1 MSNFL
6 NDTILTNY
14 GLNKLNLKLT
24 NNNYNFNFNKIVI
37 TDTKITLDEGF
48 NSSFNTTYTL
58 DVESV
63 KYSNEKVVIS
73 CQLSPNI
80 DGFNIR
86 GIMLYESNNLFSVS
100 AVNTVKPTGL
110 DYSLTIIINI
120 KLKDININI
129 FPTISVTDYSYVSES
144 EKSDLEFIYSDSVIN
159 LERAIS
165 KNTTQVG
172 YDKAQVFYDKLNT
185 QFNLSYDYQ
194 DIYQF
199 SLLKNY
205 FDKNNNTVQGC
216 YYMSPYIFKQF
227 YKSNELIERNS
238 VINYNA
244 GLIYSDSTLSNFDKI
259 YFNQSGGSLSFK
271 AQLNNLSN
279 EFIIGKA
286 VEGNYYFSVTFSYKD
301 SILYFRIYG
310 RDNSEYLEQSYPISL
325 TNIRQFT
332 SRINTYTM
340 VYYPATESTSAIFV
354 VYFNDDI
361 LNTTF
366 KNVNFSE
373 LSPHYYFPLVNYGI
387 QNNTVVYSP
396 TNIFY
401 NFMSFNKILT
411 KNDIFTLN
419 CINLTSNL
427 ISN

>member
-144 EKSDLEFIYSDSVIN
+144 EKSDLEFIYSDSVI
-159 LERAIS
+159 
-165 KNTTQVG
+165 
-172 YDKAQVFYDKLNT
+172 
-185 QFNLSYDYQ
+185 
-194 DIYQF
+194 
-199 SLLKNY
+199 
-205 FDKNNNTVQGC
+205 
-216 YYMSPYIFKQF
+216 
-227 YKSNELIERNS
+227 
-238 VINYNA
+238 
-244 GLIYSDSTLSNFDKI
+244 
-259 YFNQSGGSLSFK
+259 
-271 AQLNNLSN
+271 
-279 EFIIGKA
+279 
-286 VEGNYYFSVTFSYKD
+286 
-301 SILYFRIYG
+301 
-310 RDNSEYLEQSYPISL
+310 
-325 TNIRQFT
+325 
-332 SRINTYTM
+332 
-340 VYYPATESTSAIFV
+340 
-354 VYFNDDI
+354 
-361 LNTTF
+361 
-366 KNVNFSE
+366 
-373 LSPHYYFPLVNYGI
+373 
-387 QNNTVVYSP
+387 
-396 TNIFY
+396 
-401 NFMSFNKILT
+401 
-411 KNDIFTLN
+411 
-419 CINLTSNL
+419 
-427 ISN
+427 